1 MLKRCLSCAILF
13 SFISLLASP
22 AIAKAKGTWEDV
34 KNLVG
39 QQIAVKDKS
48 GRVTYGILR
57 TADNILI
64 KLQKAGK
71 KSMTNAESS
80 FPRVNVKKVW
90 RATLFVTRRKTG
102 KGALIGAGVGI
113 GVGLV

>member
-1 MLKRCLSCAILF
+1 MFKRLF
-13 SFISLLASP
+13 SLLTITSIVGFSLTP
-22 AIAKAKGTWEDV
+22 AFAKPKGTWNDV

-39 QQIAVKDKS
+39 HQIAVKDKS

-57 TADNILI
+57 AADNILI

-71 KSMTNAESS
+71 KSMTNTESS
-80 FPRVNVKKVW
+80 IPRVHVKKVW